1 MKKPQILTIATSVII
16 LLALTSFASAHASDS
31 VTTAREGC
39 VYLKAAWNADE
50 ATQKLNYK
58 LASSKFKE
66 LAQVEKNKNFASQ
79 LENISKNLEISAR
92 PETWQPITSV
102 AYWFCDVGSARS
114 RTNFVPADSLTLEEF
129 SGIAQEIE
137 ANSLIDSNN
146 SDWSGFGLIAFFIA
160 ILSLYFLAVY
170 WIGKTAKRAGR
181 SFVGWLIL
189 GAAFTP
195 IAGIIVLT
203 FRSEDKYRKDMKT
216 CPSCAESIK
225 SEAIL
230 CKHCQTSLN

>member
-1 MKKPQILTIATSVII
+1 MKKAGFLRMATSVFIF
-16 LLALTSFASAHASDS
+16 LALASCPTAHASDS

-39 VYLKAAWNADE
+39 GYLKAAWNADE
-50 ATQKLNYK
+50 ATQKINYK

-102 AYWFCDVGSARS
+102 AYWFCDVGSVRS
-114 RTNFVPADSLTLEEF
+114 RTNFVPADSLTLEKF
-129 SGIAQEIE
+129 SGIVQEND

-146 SDWSGFGLIAFFIA
+146 SDRLDSWLIVFFIA
-160 ILSLYFLAVY
+160 ILSLYLFAAY

-181 SFVGWLIL
+181 SFVGWLII
-189 GAAFTP
+189 GALFTP
-195 IAGIIVLT
+195 IAAIIVLT
-203 FRSEDKYRKDMKT
+203 FSSEDKYRKGMKA
-216 CPSCAESIK
+216 CPSCAESVK